1 MPLLRHHFEESQATM
16 GRRGKIRDKSGRSNI
31 FKLGGG
37 GGWCRAAHPE
47 KSISGIG
54 HLVQD
59 YANAVRVVD
68 QTTHLRPSMERPM
81 PPITTRLVALLALC
95 LTLEVPAQT
104 NGCPAGEKPVC
115 LDSCVCLPDLGLMAD
130 GIYQMA
136 APALALWL
144 TQARAE
150 ADIAGTQP
158 IPPHIREQLLR
169 WYDPSVLDTARYKVS
184 DNSQMNAATAML
196 QNPDVGAVT
205 LIDII
210 LFRDAQTAEQD
221 LALWA
226 HELKHVQQYQEWGV
240 EGFAQRYTQDFNAV
254 EAPAYAIQAEVRRS
268 LREAAD

>member
-1 MPLLRHHFEESQATM
+1 
-16 GRRGKIRDKSGRSNI
+16 
-31 FKLGGG
+31 
-37 GGWCRAAHPE
+37 
-47 KSISGIG
+47 
-54 HLVQD
+54 
-59 YANAVRVVD
+59 
-68 QTTHLRPSMERPM
+68 M
-81 PPITTRLVALLALC
+81 PPIITHLVALFVLC
-95 LTLEVPAQT
+95 LTLAVPAQANT
-104 NGCPAGEKPVC
+104 CPAGEKQVC
-115 LDSCVCLPDLGLMAD
+115 LDGCICLPDLGQMPD
-130 GIYQMA
+130 GIDQIA

-150 ADIAGTQP
+150 AANGSVQP

-169 WYDPSVLDTARYKVS
+169 WYDPSVLDAARYTVS
-184 DNSQMNAATAML
+184 DNGQLSSATAML

-221 LALWA
+221 VALWA

-268 LREAAD
+268 VRAGTH